1 MSQLDSS
8 DVFDSIQLLHTRMT
22 RLENTVPSL
31 AGWTDWIPTNG
42 ATKDE
47 KALLEDLNRRLAMLE
62 KYHESDGPLLMNVR
76 DNVILQGAL
85 VKRLAD
91 RVKAL
96 ENVAPSAPASYP
108 SQAPTGPQ
116 PAVSPYY
123 PPPPPS
129 MPDIPVPAVSPY
141 YPPPPPSMPDIPVPD
156 APPDVSPYYPP
167 PPPSAP
173 DIPVPDAPPAPLAK
187 PSLTRIKAINVK
199 YAEFLRGAAS
209 LRARQGQ

>member
-96 ENVAPSAPASYP
+96 ESVAPSAPASYP

-116 PAVSPYY
+116 
-123 PPPPPS
+123 
-129 MPDIPVPAVSPY
+129 PAVSPY

-187 PSLTRIKAINVK
+187 PSLKRIKAINVK

>member
-1 MSQLDSS
+1 
-8 DVFDSIQLLHTRMT
+8 MT

-96 ENVAPSAPASYP
+96 ESVAPSAPASYP

>member
-1 MSQLDSS
+1 
-8 DVFDSIQLLHTRMT
+8 MT

-96 ENVAPSAPASYP
+96 ESVAPSAPASYP

-116 PAVSPYY
+116 
-123 PPPPPS
+123 
-129 MPDIPVPAVSPY
+129 PAVSPY